1 MLKINNLTVVSDNK
15 TILKNLNIEF
25 ASGESHVI
33 MGPNGAGKSTLCK
46 ALMHHPSYQITNGSI
61 TFNGDDITNL
71 PTSEIAKKGIYVISQ
86 SPVEIEGITNAEM
99 LRTSLLDAGKNMD
112 IFAFNKKCTQICA
125 KLNLPKS
132 FLHRNVNEGMSGG
145 ERKKNELFGMW
156 ILEPS
161 LVIFDEV
168 DSGLDVD
175 ALKIVGENII
185 EYQKEYNATIIV
197 ITHQEKLIELLSP
210 NHVAIISDGTVV
222 KEGNSALA
230 YTVLK
235 NGFGDIPGASKLP
248 GDEKNA

>member
-15 TILKNLNIEF
+15 TILKDLNIEF

-33 MGPNGAGKSTLCK
+33 MGPNGAGKSTICK
-46 ALMHHPSYQITNGSI
+46 ALMHHPSYQITKGSI
-61 TFNGDDITNL
+61 IFNGEDITNL

-112 IFAFNKKCTQICA
+112 IFAFNKKCAQVCA

-161 LVIFDEV
+161 LVIFDEI

-197 ITHQEKLIELLSP
+197 ITHQEKLIELLNP

-230 YTVLK
+230 RTVLK
-235 NGFGDIPGASKLP
+235 NGFGTILGTDKLS

>member
-15 TILKNLNIEF
+15 TILKNLNMEF

-46 ALMHHPSYQITNGSI
+46 ALMHHPSYQITEGSI

-112 IFAFNKKCTQICA
+112 IFAFNKKCNQICA